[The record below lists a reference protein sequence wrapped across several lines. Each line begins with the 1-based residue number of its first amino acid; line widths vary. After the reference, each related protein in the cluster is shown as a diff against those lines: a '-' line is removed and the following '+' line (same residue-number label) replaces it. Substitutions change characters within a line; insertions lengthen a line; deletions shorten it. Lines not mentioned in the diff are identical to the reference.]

1 MTTIRGR
8 ADRRVRPSED
18 RVLKIDVNLTWLAPG
33 RVGGSEEY
41 LCRQLAGLFTAGAA
55 DDLSVRLFCQ
65 PSFPLAHP
73 EFDGRAEII
82 TLPIDRD
89 LRGARIAAENSWL
102 ARRTRVADVVHHG
115 GGTAPVVGSRAILL
129 TVHDLQYLQF
139 PHNFSRARRE
149 YLTRFMPGSVKR
161 AVLVGVPSEFVRGTV
176 IDAFGVDGKRVIV
189 IPHGVPRLD
198 RPGVDVISAVQTR
211 YGIRGDYVV
220 YPAITHPHKGHSV
233 LVELLAAIATPSHSL
248 GGLKLVVVGGEGSAE
263 NSFRAAVSS
272 ADVSASVVRT
282 GRIPAD
288 HRDALV
294 AGARALVFPSE
305 YEGFGAPLVEAMDL
319 GVPVVASD
327 HPAVVEVCGDAAAIV
342 TTRSG
347 DAWADA
353 VVTALTRADELIA
366 AGHARREAFTLER
379 SGAALAAAY
388 RCVAS
393 GGPT

>member
-1 MTTIRGR
+1 MKHLS
-8 ADRRVRPSED
+8 V
-18 RVLKIDVNLTWLAPG
+18 DVNLTWLAPG

-41 LCRQLAGLFTAGAA
+41 LCRQLAGLFTAGAT

-73 EFDGRAEII
+73 EFDGRAEMIP
-82 TLPIDRD
+82 LPIHRD
-89 LRGARIAAENSWL
+89 IRGARIAAENSWL
-102 ARRTRVADVVHHG
+102 ARQTRGADVVHHG

-161 AVLVGVPSEFVRGTV
+161 ATLVGVPSEFVRGTV

-189 IPHGVPRLD
+189 IPHGVPRLN
-198 RPGVDVISAVQTR
+198 RPGVDAVAAARTR

-220 YPAITHPHKGHSV
+220 YPAITHPHKGHAV
-233 LVELLAAIATPSHSL
+233 LVELLAATATPSHPL
-248 GGLKLVVVGGEGSAE
+248 GGLELVVVGAEGSAE
-263 NSFRAAVSS
+263 NSFRAAVES
-272 ADVSASVVRT
+272 AGVSASVVRT

-294 AGARALVFPSE
+294 AGARALVFPSA

-327 HPAVVEVCGDAAAIV
+327 HPAVVEVCGDAAVIV
-342 TTRSG
+342 TTRSGERAG

-353 VVTALTRADELIA
+353 VGTALTRADELIA